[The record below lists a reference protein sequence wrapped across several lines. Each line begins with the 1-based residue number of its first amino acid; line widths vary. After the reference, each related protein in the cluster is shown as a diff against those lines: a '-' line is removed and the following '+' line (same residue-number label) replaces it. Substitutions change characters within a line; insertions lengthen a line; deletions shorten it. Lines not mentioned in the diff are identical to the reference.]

1 MEETKKDVMSRKRLE
16 YWKGV
21 VERDKTAWASEKDKM
36 DWREELFG
44 GTHEMKPCTAEE
56 DKQKTDAK
64 CYYVRNVI
72 AENIESMVDSRIPNP
87 KVTPLNPADKELASI
102 LEQLL
107 RFYAKRTHMRVLNDM
122 AERMGP
128 IQGGLVYLA
137 EWDDSILTPDGP
149 GDVKVTLV
157 HPKQL
162 IPQAG
167 IYTTLEDM
175 DHVAV
180 NVPMTCGQ
188 VWRQFGVDVS
198 DQLETDPQD
207 RGAGDETS
215 SEEQLVTVC
224 EVYYKNGSGGIGL
237 IAWSGDRLLC
247 DRKDYQA
254 RRELKCRSCGAVAT
268 YVREPDKE
276 HEEEMKIAGIL
287 DETPRRC
294 VWCQGTDF
302 EEAELEQEI
311 IMPGQERTIQ
321 PTEGEPIVLKEAQA
335 YLDPEE
341 RLLWQPRTQIPYY
354 KPGIFP
360 AVLQKNISKFGQLLG
375 ESDVDKMAD
384 QQNVIK
390 RMDQKML
397 DKTINAGSL
406 VALPY
411 ETRIETD
418 TRDQRVIRLNDP
430 AKANMIKVY
439 ELSGDIS
446 QAAQIEAQSYEQA
459 RQASGIT
466 DSMQGRR
473 DPTATSAKA
482 KEFSAAKSEGRME
495 SRRVMKQEA
504 WSRLYEIIA
513 KLYLAYADESR
524 RLRVESATGD
534 VEYAEFDRKK
544 FLKQDEAGSYYYEDG
559 FIFEVDD
566 ATSIGESREA
576 MWQEI
581 NKSFSGGTLGDPA
594 DPATRIL
601 YWGLMEEQGY
611 PGAGIIKRKIEEQM
625 QQMQEQQAMQAQMQQ
640 QEQLMKGMPAQAG
653 GTL

>member
-1 MEETKKDVMSRKRLE
+1 MAGQKMDVMSRKRLE

-21 VERDKTAWASEKDKM
+21 IERDKTAWAPEKAKM

-44 GTHEMKPCTAEE
+44 GTHVMKPCTAEE
-56 DKQKTDAK
+56 DKQKAERK
-64 CYYVRNVI
+64 CYYVRNVV
-72 AENIESMVDSRIPNP
+72 AENIESMVDSRIPQP
-87 KVTPLNPADKELASI
+87 KVTPLNPADKELAAI

-107 RFYAKRTHMRVLNDM
+107 RFYSKRNHMRVLNDM

-128 IQGGLVYLA
+128 IQGGLAYLA

-175 DHVAV
+175 DHVAL
-180 NVPMTCGQ
+180 NIPMTCGQ

-247 DRKDYQA
+247 DRTDYQA
-254 RRELKCRSCGAVAT
+254 RRQLKCRICGAVAT

-276 HEEEMKIAGIL
+276 HEEEMRIAGIL
-287 DETPRRC
+287 DERPRRC
-294 VWCQGTDF
+294 VWCNGTDF
-302 EEAELEQEI
+302 EEAELEQEV

-321 PTEGEPIVLKEAQA
+321 PTEGEPIQLLEAQA

-341 RLLWQPRTQIPYY
+341 RLLWKPRTQIPYY

-360 AVLQKNISKFGQLLG
+360 TVLQKNISKFGQLLG
-375 ESDVDKMAD
+375 ESDVDKMED
-384 QQNVIK
+384 QQNVVK

-406 VALPY
+406 VALPLD
-411 ETRIETD
+411 TRIETD
-418 TRDQRVIRLNDP
+418 TADQRTIRLNDP

-446 QAAQIEAQSYEQA
+446 QAAQIEAQAYEQA

-504 WSRLYEIIA
+504 WSKLYEIIA

-524 RLRVESATGD
+524 RLRVESPTGD

-544 FLKQDEAGSYYYEDG
+544 FLKKDEAGSYYYEDG

-625 QQMQEQQAMQAQMQQ
+625 QQLQEQQAMQAQMQQ
-640 QEQLMKGMPAQAG
+640 EQMMQGQAIG
-653 GTL
+653 IGQ